1 MYESAFWNHWSLLM
15 KSNVYRSEGVR
26 GEWNLGKLVLVCKRQ
41 GHHSRALRSYFRLG
55 KDLRRSLPADDVHTT
70 TRWPQLRSDET
81 CVALDECLA
90 VDNRQ
95 KVLPSSQPPHEKK
108 GPAEAIAHEVI
119 VVVTNPCRSPRH
131 LAKYF
136 SLVSA
141 KIARWRHEGE
151 TPLLCCHR
159 KPRSLNDDILTLTF
173 LIRGN
178 RHDVEVVR
186 VMCENTQINKK
197 NHLTAPSYIITLLK
211 LNKKDN
217 AHTLNFFL

>member
-1 MYESAFWNHWSLLM
+1 M

-151 TPLLCCHR
+151 TPLLLL
-159 KPRSLNDDILTLTF
+159 SSQTTF
-173 LIRGN
+173 IKW
-178 RHDVEVVR
+178 RHFNSHLSHTRQSSWCWSCSSDVWEH
-186 VMCENTQINKK
+186 TNK
-197 NHLTAPSYIITLLK
+197 
-211 LNKKDN
+211 
-217 AHTLNFFL
+217 